1 MTKKKLPVV
10 LHQLSNFSSG
20 LGNSIVMITIPWLIL
35 EETGSPAFA
44 GLVAAISAL
53 PGLLISPI
61 GGWLVDHIGRRTV
74 SIGADLLSAVAVVAF
89 PIVALTSGLSS
100 TTILI
105 IAVIGAIFDP
115 AGYTARKTL
124 LADVAKASDI
134 KLDRLNGI
142 HEGFMG
148 VAWVF
153 GPAVG
158 ASLIS
163 TVGAVNSF
171 WVAGGL
177 FIFAALAIAFLR
189 VGNLGR
195 DARDLAE
202 EMGEKTNRSI
212 RVGFQVLWR
221 DKLLRTLT
229 ISILIIAAVYLP
241 TETVVLSTY
250 FEDLGQPA
258 SLGIVISA
266 LAAGYAVGSFG
277 YGWVSARLKR
287 KNLVRTTFIGV
298 ALSIVPMAFLP
309 PLPILAVAGFFLG
322 LFWGPFNPLMSTL
335 IQQRVAADQQGRVF
349 GVQTAVFYAAPPL
362 GMVIAGLSVESY
374 GVSATY
380 IVLAAILTVTAI
392 LALLT
397 KSLRSNF

>member
-1 MTKKKLPVV
+1 MKKKFPVT

-74 SIGADLLSAVAVVAF
+74 SIAADLLSAAAVVAF
-89 PIVALTSGLSS
+89 PIVALTSELSS
-100 TTILI
+100 STILI

-124 LADVAKASDI
+124 LADVAKASDV

-148 VAWVF
+148 VSWIF

-158 ASLIS
+158 AGLIS
-163 TVGAVNSF
+163 TVGAINSF

-177 FIFAALAIAFLR
+177 FIFAALTIAFLQ
-189 VGNLGR
+189 VGNQGK

-202 EMGEKTNRSI
+202 EMGEVSDKSL
-212 RVGFQVLWR
+212 RVGFQVLWN
-221 DKLLRTLT
+221 DKLLRTIS

-250 FEDLGQPA
+250 FEDLGEPA

-266 LAAGYAVGSFG
+266 LAAGSAIGSFG
-277 YGWVSARLKR
+277 YGWISTRLTR
-287 KNLVRTTFIGV
+287 RNLVRATLIGT
-298 ALSIVPMAFLP
+298 AISILPMAFLP
-309 PLPILAVAGFFLG
+309 PLPILVIAGFFLG
-322 LFWGPFNPLMSTL
+322 LSWGPFTPLVSTL
-335 IQQRVAADQQGRVF
+335 IQQRVPADQQGRVF

-362 GMVIAGLSVESY
+362 GMVLAGISVENY
-374 GVSATY
+374 GVSTTY
-380 IVLAAILTVTAI
+380 IVLATILSSTAI

>member
-1 MTKKKLPVV
+1 MKKKLPIT

-74 SIGADLLSAVAVVAF
+74 SIGADLLSAAAVVAF

-100 TTILI
+100 STILI

-124 LADVAKASDI
+124 LADVAKASNM

-148 VAWVF
+148 VSWIF

-158 ASLIS
+158 AGLIS
-163 TVGAVNSF
+163 TVGAINSF

-177 FIFAALAIAFLR
+177 FIFAALTIAFLQ
-189 VGNLGR
+189 VGNLGK

-202 EMGEKTNRSI
+202 EMGEVSDKSL
-212 RVGFQVLWR
+212 RVGFQVLWN
-221 DKLLRTLT
+221 DKLLRTIS

-250 FEDLGQPA
+250 FEDLGEPA

-266 LAAGYAVGSFG
+266 LAAGSAIGSFG
-277 YGWVSARLKR
+277 YGWISTRLTR
-287 KNLVRTTFIGV
+287 RNLVRATLIGTAV
-298 ALSIVPMAFLP
+298 SILPMAFLP
-309 PLPILAVAGFFLG
+309 PLPILVIAGFFLG
-322 LFWGPFNPLMSTL
+322 LSWGPFTPLVSTL
-335 IQQRVAADQQGRVF
+335 IQQRVPADRQGRVF

-362 GMVIAGLSVESY
+362 GMVLAGISVENY
-374 GVSATY
+374 GVSTTY
-380 IVLAAILTVTAI
+380 IVLATILSSTAI

>member
-1 MTKKKLPVV
+1 
-10 LHQLSNFSSG
+10 
-20 LGNSIVMITIPWLIL
+20 MITIPWLIL

-44 GLVAAISAL
+44 GLVAAVSAL

-74 SIGADLLSAVAVVAF
+74 SVGADLLSAVAVVAF
-89 PIVALTSGLSS
+89 PIVALTSGLNSA
-100 TTILI
+100 TIFV
-105 IAVIGAIFDP
+105 IAVIGAVFDP

-134 KLDRLNGI
+134 ELDRLNGV

-148 VAWVF
+148 VAWIF

-171 WVAGGL
+171 WIAGGL
-177 FIFAALAIAFLR
+177 FIFAALTIAFLR
-189 VGNLGR
+189 VGNLGK

-212 RVGFQVLWR
+212 RVGFQVLWK

-229 ISILIIAAVYLP
+229 LSILIIAAVYLP

-277 YGWVSARLKR
+277 YGWVSARLSR

-298 ALSIVPMAFLP
+298 AMSIVPMAFLP

-322 LFWGPFNPLMSTL
+322 LFWGPFNPLVSSL
-335 IQQRVAADQQGRVF
+335 IQQRVPADQQGRVF

-362 GMVIAGLSVESY
+362 GMVLAGLSVESF
-374 GVSATY
+374 GVSTTY
-380 IVLAAILTVTAI
+380 IVLAAILSVTAM

-397 KSLRSNF
+397 KSLRSDF

>member
-1 MTKKKLPVV
+1 MKKKLPIT

-35 EETGSPAFA
+35 EETGSPDFA
-44 GLVAAISAL
+44 GFDAAISAL

-74 SIGADLLSAVAVVAF
+74 SIGADLLSAAAVVAF

-100 TTILI
+100 STILI

-124 LADVAKASDI
+124 LADVAKASNM

-148 VAWVF
+148 VSWIF

-158 ASLIS
+158 AGLIS
-163 TVGAVNSF
+163 TVGAINSF

-177 FIFAALAIAFLR
+177 FIFAALTIAFLQ
-189 VGNLGR
+189 VGNLGK
-195 DARDLAE
+195 DARELAE
-202 EMGEKTNRSI
+202 EMGEVSDNSL
-212 RVGFQVLWR
+212 RVGFQVLWN
-221 DKLLRTLT
+221 DKLLRTIS

-250 FEDLGQPA
+250 FEGLGEPA

-266 LAAGYAVGSFG
+266 LAAGSAIGSFG
-277 YGWVSARLKR
+277 YGWISTRLTR
-287 KNLVRTTFIGV
+287 RNLVRATLIGTAV
-298 ALSIVPMAFLP
+298 SILPMAFLP
-309 PLPILAVAGFFLG
+309 PLPILVIAGFFLG
-322 LFWGPFNPLMSTL
+322 LSWGPFTPLVSTL
-335 IQQRVAADQQGRVF
+335 IQQRVPADQQGRVF

-362 GMVIAGLSVESY
+362 GMVLAGISVENY
-374 GVSATY
+374 GVSTTY
-380 IVLAAILTVTAI
+380 IVLATILSSTAI

>member
-1 MTKKKLPVV
+1 MKKKLPIT

-74 SIGADLLSAVAVVAF
+74 SIGADLLSAAAVVAF
-89 PIVALTSGLSS
+89 PIVALTSELSS
-100 TTILI
+100 STILI

-124 LADVAKASDI
+124 LADVAKASNM

-148 VAWVF
+148 VSWIF

-158 ASLIS
+158 AGLIS
-163 TVGAVNSF
+163 TVGAINSF

-177 FIFAALAIAFLR
+177 FIFAALTIAFLQ
-189 VGNLGR
+189 VGNLGK

-202 EMGEKTNRSI
+202 EMGEVSDKSL
-212 RVGFQVLWR
+212 RVGFQVLWN
-221 DKLLRTLT
+221 DKLLRTIS

-250 FEDLGQPA
+250 FEDLGEPA

-266 LAAGYAVGSFG
+266 LAAGSAIGSFG
-277 YGWVSARLKR
+277 YGWISTRLTR
-287 KNLVRTTFIGV
+287 RNLVRATLIGTAV
-298 ALSIVPMAFLP
+298 SILPMAFLP
-309 PLPILAVAGFFLG
+309 PLPILVIAGFFLG
-322 LFWGPFNPLMSTL
+322 LSWGPFTPLVSTL
-335 IQQRVAADQQGRVF
+335 IQQRVPADRQGRVF

-362 GMVIAGLSVESY
+362 GMVLAGISVENY
-374 GVSATY
+374 GVSTTY
-380 IVLAAILTVTAI
+380 IVLATILSSTAI